1 MTMIKNTVV
10 ELFILLLLAC
20 TVFIYKLPSTMNTW
34 LLNSI
39 VIVTHEMGFA
49 RETSDRVLFMDEGII
64 QEQGTPEDIFE
75 HPQNPRTIKFLSQV
89 L

>member
-1 MTMIKNTVV
+1 MIVIKNSVV

-39 VIVTHEMGFA
+39 VIVVMGVCILRSA
-49 RETSDRVLFMDEGII
+49 LKMMN
-64 QEQGTPEDIFE
+64 
-75 HPQNPRTIKFLSQV
+75 HK
-89 L
+89 

>member
-1 MTMIKNTVV
+1 MLNVSSIVSSHIVLCLKRSILKVKGGTDKTMIKNSMV

-39 VIVTHEMGFA
+39 VIVVMGVCILRIA
-49 RETSDRVLFMDEGII
+49 LKMMN
-64 QEQGTPEDIFE
+64 
-75 HPQNPRTIKFLSQV
+75 HK
-89 L
+89 